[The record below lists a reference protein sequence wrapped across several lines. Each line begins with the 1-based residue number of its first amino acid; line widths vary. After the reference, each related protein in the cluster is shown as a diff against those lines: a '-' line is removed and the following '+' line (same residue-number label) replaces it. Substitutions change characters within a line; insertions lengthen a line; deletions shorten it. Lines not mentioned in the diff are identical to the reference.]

1 MWIPDCGVIA
11 LERRVVGVRENL
23 SGVDPLDRVYR
34 PCHGA
39 FCGGEKNYSRG
50 NKICRFCLFA
60 NNFNFIFA

>member
-1 MWIPDCGVIA
+1 MWIPDGGVIA
-11 LERRVVGVRENL
+11 LEKRVVGVRENL

-39 FCGGEKNYSRG
+39 FCRGEKNYTRG
-50 NKICRFCLFA
+50 NKICRFCLLA